1 MTEWIKKKMFYVT
14 RWKLNAVNVI
24 LILFTKFPSVCSHN
38 ALEICSV
45 DVNFKRHENLFFIYI
60 SKDIK
65 CKIFGYVWKN
75 SIFLLWTWHCRNGKI
90 SWVEC
95 QNKLLIF

>member
-1 MTEWIKKKMFYVT
+1 MTEWMKKKMFYVT

-45 DVNFKRHENLFFIYI
+45 DVKFKRHENLFFIYI

-65 CKIFGYVWKN
+65 CKIFGYM
-75 SIFLLWTWHCRNGKI
+75 KI
-90 SWVEC
+90 LFSCCEHDIAEME
-95 QNKLLIF
+95 KYLE